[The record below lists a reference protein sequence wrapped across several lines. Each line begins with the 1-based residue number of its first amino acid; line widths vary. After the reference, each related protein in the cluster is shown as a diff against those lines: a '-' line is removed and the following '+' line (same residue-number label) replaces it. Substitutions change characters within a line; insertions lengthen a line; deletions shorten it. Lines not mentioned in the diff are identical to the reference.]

1 MALQFNH
8 MSDSYMQTLVLRH
21 GCRPSTTSVWIFNI
35 LTILATILFLD
46 QCLYPCLRQY
56 APNMLKRF
64 GISYILLI
72 ASAALLTLYESIGHH
87 WLSNP
92 SGAASNGSCM
102 FGESSAQKKDDII
115 QMTSWLTLVPVV
127 LVAIAEIFLKVTG
140 NYDVLLAMHIQCH
153 VHAHCSSEEV
163 KYRD

>member
-8 MSDSYMQTLVLRH
+8 MSDSYMQTLVLPH

-72 ASAALLTLYESIGHH
+72 ASATLLTLYESIGHH
-87 WLSNP
+87 WLSNS
-92 SGAASNGSCM
+92 SGARSCM
-102 FGESSAQKKDDII
+102 FNESNAQKEDDII
-115 QMTSWLTLVPVV
+115 QMSSWLTLVPVV
-127 LVAIAEIFLKVTG
+127 LVSFAEIFLKVTG
-140 NYDVLLAMHIQCH
+140 NYDVRLATLY
-153 VHAHCSSEEV
+153 VYTYSLFFRRSKV
-163 KYRD
+163 